1 MVGDTTIAANP
12 REARHVR
19 QAQRSDTIFR
29 WSLLAAMA
37 VFIAIILGLF
47 INLVSGS
54 WLSLTTFG
62 PAFLWTSVWNPV
74 TSKFGA
80 LPLIYGTVVSSGIAI
95 VIASAIGIFAAAY
108 LADFCPRFLARPLS
122 FMIEL
127 LAAVPSVVFGLWG
140 LFVLAPIIRED
151 VGPFLQSKLGFL
163 PFFQGPIYGPGLLT
177 AGIIL
182 AIMIVPT
189 VTAISRDVI
198 VTVGAQHR
206 EASIALGAT
215 RWETMRRVTIPAART
230 GIFGAC
236 ILALG
241 RALGETIAA
250 TMVIG
255 NSPKISASLFAPSYT
270 LPSVIANEFTEATT
284 DVYLSA
290 LIELGLV
297 LFVVS
302 MIVNGLAR
310 VLTWTVLRESN
321 R

>member
-1 MVGDTTIAANP
+1 MSLTAIAVTDQ
-12 REARHVR
+12 EAEHVR
-19 QAQRSDTIFR
+19 KAEAADKAFR
-29 WSLLAAMA
+29 LALFVATGL
-37 VFIAIILGLF
+37 FIVLICALF
-47 INLVSGS
+47 INLVQGS
-54 WLSLTTFG
+54 WLSIKAFG
-62 PAFLWTSVWNPV
+62 LAFLWTSAWNPV
-74 TSKFGA
+74 TNKFGA

-95 VIASAIGIFAAAY
+95 VLASVVGILAAAY
-108 LADFCPRFLARPLS
+108 LADFCPRRIAQPLS

-140 LFVLAPIIRED
+140 LFVLAPIVRESF
-151 VGPFLQSKLGFL
+151 GPFLEAKLGFL

-189 VTAISRDVI
+189 VTAISRDIIVAVI
-198 VTVGAQHR
+198 GQHR

-215 RWETMRRVTIPAART
+215 RWETMRRVILPAARS

-255 NSPKISASLFAPSYT
+255 NKPEIAASLFAPSYT
-270 LPSVIANEFTEATT
+270 LSSVIANEFTEATS
-284 DVYLSA
+284 DLYISA

-310 VLTWTVLRESN
+310 VLTWTVLKRA
-321 R
+321 

>member
-1 MVGDTTIAANP
+1 MTTAGPIAVTPA
-12 REARHVR
+12 EAEHVR
-19 QAQRSDTIFR
+19 KAESADKAFR
-29 WSLLAAMA
+29 
-37 VFIAIILGLF
+37 IALFVATGLF
-47 INLVSGS
+47 VVLICALFVNLVQGS
-54 WLSLTTFG
+54 WLSIKAFG
-62 PAFLWTSVWNPV
+62 LAFLWTSAWNPV
-74 TSKFGA
+74 TNKFGA

-95 VIASAIGIFAAAY
+95 VLASFVGILAAAY
-108 LADFCPRFLARPLS
+108 LADFCPRSIAQPLS

-140 LFVLAPIIRED
+140 LFVLAPVVRESF
-151 VGPFLQSKLGFL
+151 GPFLEAKLGFL

-177 AGIIL
+177 AGLIL
-182 AIMIVPT
+182 SIMIVPT
-189 VTAISRDVI
+189 VTAISRDIIVAVI
-198 VTVGAQHR
+198 AQHR

-215 RWETMRRVTIPAART
+215 RWETMRRVILPAARS

-255 NSPKISASLFAPSYT
+255 NKPEIAASLFAPSYT
-270 LPSVIANEFTEATT
+270 LSSVIANEFTEATS
-284 DVYLSA
+284 DLYLSA

-302 MIVNGLAR
+302 MIVNGAAR
-310 VLTWTVLRESN
+310 VLTWTVLR
-321 R
+321 RA

>member
-1 MVGDTTIAANP
+1 MTVSALAVSKQEAA
-12 REARHVR
+12 HVR
-19 QAQRSDTIFR
+19 KAQATDKAFR
-29 WSLLAAMA
+29 VALFVATGL
-37 VFIAIILGLF
+37 FIVLICALF
-47 INLVSGS
+47 INLVQGS
-54 WLSLTTFG
+54 WLSIKEFG
-62 PAFLWTSVWNPV
+62 LGFLWTSAWNPV
-74 TSKFGA
+74 TNKFGA

-95 VIASAIGIFAAAY
+95 VLASFVGILSAAY
-108 LADFCPRFLARPLS
+108 LADFCPRAVAQPLS

-140 LFVLAPIIRED
+140 LFVLAPVMRESF
-151 VGPFLQSKLGFL
+151 GPFLQAKLGFL

-182 AIMIVPT
+182 SIMIVPT
-189 VTAISRDVI
+189 VTAISRDIIVAVI
-198 VTVGAQHR
+198 AQHR

-215 RWETMRRVTIPAART
+215 RWETMAKVILPAARS

-255 NSPKISASLFAPSYT
+255 NKPEIAASLFAPSYT
-270 LPSVIANEFTEATT
+270 LSSVIANEFTEATS
-284 DVYLSA
+284 DIYISA

-297 LFVVS
+297 LFIVS
-302 MIVNGLAR
+302 MIVNGVAR
-310 VLTWTVLRESN
+310 VLTWTVLKR
-321 R
+321 RG